1 MNVALLLAGG
11 SGARTEQDIPK
22 QFFNVYEKPIIIYT
36 LEAFQK
42 HPNIDA
48 IIVSC
53 MDGWQ
58 EILRVYARDAG
69 ITKLQ
74 QIVKGG
80 ENGQASARN
89 ALRELKETCKEDDI
103 VIIHDAVRPMVSAEI
118 ISDCIVKCRKYG
130 SGLAAMRCQ
139 ETIIRTQD
147 GIKGNAGI
155 SRNDIMRVQTP
166 QAYLYGRVMA
176 AHEKALE
183 QGITDAVYTN
193 TIMLDLGETLYFSQ
207 GSEKNLKITTMED
220 VEIFKALYRMEKE
233 DWVKTK
239 EI

>member
-11 SGARTEQDIPK
+11 NGTRTEQDIPK

-36 LEAFQK
+36 LEAFQR
-42 HPNIDA
+42 HPNIDG
-48 IIVSC
+48 IVVSC
-53 MDGWQ
+53 LDGWQ
-58 EILRVYARDAG
+58 EILRVYANDAG

-74 QIVKGG
+74 KVVAGG

-89 ALRELKETCKEDDI
+89 ALRELRGICAEDDI
-103 VIIHDAVRPMVSAEI
+103 VILHDAIRPMVSADI

-139 ETIIRTQD
+139 ETIVKTED
-147 GIKGNAGI
+147 GRKGDTSI

-166 QAYLYGRVMA
+166 QAYLYGKVMR

-183 QGITDAVYTN
+183 QGITNAVYTN
-193 TIMLDLGETLYFSQ
+193 TLMLDLGETLYFSK

-220 VEIFKALYRMEKE
+220 VEIFKAMYRMEKE
-233 DWVKTK
+233 DWVK
-239 EI
+239 